1 MSLLPH
7 MISRASGRVASSW
20 RRAPGVIAA
29 RALGSMPN
37 NATAGRPN
45 MALIKELREASG
57 APVVDC
63 KNALAA
69 EGVDGDIAQAFQWL
83 RKRGIAKATSM
94 ADRSANE
101 GLIGLRVDGSRGA
114 LIEVNSETDFVARNA
129 KFQEFVEKALEVA
142 LEKARAGGGDSAGA
156 KAPATRELDVQELL
170 QAKHSGSGELLAD
183 TLAHLVGAIRENIT
197 ISRVQVVSLGGDEE
211 GVVAGYVHGAMGP
224 GMGKNAALV
233 ALKFAAS
240 AAGDSNDAT
249 IKALDASAK
258 SLAMHVVAARPA
270 FLDEASAPQEALE
283 KEKNLLLEQAKDSGK
298 SPKVLDK
305 MVEGR
310 MRKYLETNAL
320 VRQAHVVAEGNPS
333 VADHLTGLGDEV
345 GGTVTL
351 EGFARLAVGE
361 RESASSS
368 GD

>member
-7 MISRASGRVASSW
+7 VISRASGRAAFCW
-20 RRAPGVIAA
+20 RRAPGVAA
-29 RALGSMPN
+29 VRALSMAN
-37 NATAGRPN
+37 KAGGAGKPD

-69 EGVDGDIAQAFQWL
+69 EGVNGDIAQAFQWL

-101 GLIGLRVDGSRGA
+101 GLIGLRVEGPHGA
-114 LIEVNSETDFVARNA
+114 LVEVNSETDFVARNA
-129 KFQEFVEKALEVA
+129 KFQEFVQKALDVA
-142 LEKARAGGGDSAGA
+142 LEKAKAAAGGEEV
-156 KAPATRELDVQELL
+156 PASRELDVSELL
-170 QAKHSGSGELLAD
+170 REDHPGSGELLAD
-183 TLAHLVGAIRENIT
+183 TLAQLVGAIRENIT
-197 ISRVQVVSLGGDEE
+197 ISRAHVVSLGGDGK
-211 GVVAGYVHGAMGP
+211 GVVAGYVHGATGLP

-233 ALKFAAS
+233 ALKLDTP
-240 AAGDSNDAT
+240 AAGEDTAT
-249 IKALDASAK
+249 TETLDTSAK

-270 FLDEASAPQEALE
+270 FLDEASAPEAALE
-283 KEKNLLLEQAKDSGK
+283 KEKKLLLEQAEESGK
-298 SPKVLDK
+298 DPKVLGK

-310 MRKYLETNAL
+310 LRKYLETNAL
-320 VRQAHVVAEGNPS
+320 TRQAHMVAEGNPR
-333 VADHLTGLGDEV
+333 VADHLTSLGEEV

-361 RESASSS
+361 REPAPTSSN
-368 GD
+368 